1 MDGAANRCRPAQK
14 RLPFPLRRAR
24 CGAPA
29 LHCKRASPKPDAALC
44 HARRL
49 RARRIEISRNPPDS
63 GERVA
68 PEKVARG
75 GRQTTNKALPF
86 GKRARKG
93 VSKMETC
100 VMCRR
105 KVERAENW
113 IKCHLWGGFAIF
125 HWRCFGEYLRSESE
139 QQVENAVWQASRNS

>member
-1 MDGAANRCRPAQK
+1 
-14 RLPFPLRRAR
+14 
-24 CGAPA
+24 
-29 LHCKRASPKPDAALC
+29 
-44 HARRL
+44 
-49 RARRIEISRNPPDS
+49 
-63 GERVA
+63 
-68 PEKVARG
+68 
-75 GRQTTNKALPF
+75 
-86 GKRARKG
+86 
-93 VSKMETC
+93 METC